1 MPLNPMILVAGAAML
16 IFGRRLFW
24 VFVASAGFIVGAL
37 LTAHFLQG
45 HTQPWVLQVTAV
57 ACGVVGAVLA
67 VVAQKIAAGVGGAL
81 AGAYLSHAIAMATGG
96 ADMAW
101 LAFLVGGVVGATL
114 LLLLFDWALI
124 ALSSLTGAVVLAQ
137 HLPAPY
143 PWPALAFLFL
153 LVFGLAI
160 QSRQLRKRSAPA
172 KDEEE

>member
-1 MPLNPMILVAGAAML
+1 ML
-16 IFGRRLFW
+16 FFGRRLFW
-24 VFVASAGFIVGAL
+24 VFVAGTGFLVGAL

-45 HTQPWVLQVTAV
+45 HTQPWILQVAAV
-57 ACGVVGAVLA
+57 GCGIAGAVLA

-81 AGAYLSHAIAMATGG
+81 AGAYLSHAVAIATGG

-114 LLLLFDWALI
+114 LLLLFDWALV

-143 PWPALAFLFL
+143 PWPALAFLVL
-153 LVFGLAI
+153 LVLGLAV

-172 KDEEE
+172 KTEKD